1 MPEIAFASVKVA
13 VTVTLSFCLYGP
25 VTAED
30 PASEYARTTVGAVL
44 STMNAVAA
52 VLARAFVAVSVA
64 ETDAE
69 TVPFSLACT
78 AYA

>member
-1 MPEIAFASVKVA
+1 MDSVKVA
-13 VTVTLSFCLYGP
+13 LTVTVSPYLAGRVSEL
-25 VTAED
+25 AKDEASR
-30 PASEYARTTVGAVL
+30 ASEYARTTVGAVL

>member
-1 MPEIAFASVKVA
+1 M
-13 VTVTLSFCLYGP
+13 TVTLSFCLYGP
-25 VTAED
+25 AALVVFV
-30 PASEYARTTVGAVL
+30 PAYARTTVGAVL

-52 VLARAFVAVSVA
+52 VLVRAFVAVSVA